1 VAEPDIS
8 GVGQAARP
16 VASGFEFKVPGLE
29 KTASQLAAVTSELNS
44 LKNALQSMSS
54 QQGQL
59 LQGVNGIFS
68 QVQAGANSTASALNN
83 AGGGGGGTTSSGI
96 PFNFSAPGGSGA
108 NPFAAMTQSLTADS
122 SIAGMLSAVMQA
134 PIKYAYGRF
143 EEARANAPTIASALG
158 STATLSGKTIT
169 QLIEALQEG
178 TPVQGDLNN
187 VLGAINQ
194 ASMIGYGNFGTARS
208 GAFFE
213 GVRQMQALT
222 PGVGATDLV
231 NMQGNFLSSTQTHQR
246 SLMLTGGAMSGFGS
260 GAIPKTLSEWATST
274 LKWFESQRPGA
285 QRGKK
290 FTKEE
295 LITQQFPGSNMDAW
309 FSATGV
315 PEYMQQYFWQYVI
328 GAAHTGTNDFVSI
341 IEARGPDLAMS
352 RLRTQTAQ
360 GRREFQMLGSA
371 SNYEDFNTREGSDR
385 YFEAALG
392 QVDRGLGT
400 MLGAFG
406 GDLISRIPTP
416 LANLLVN
423 GGLGMTT
430 NVASSLA
437 SFFFGGGG
445 RGPVGDPGG
454 RRGGRRGRGRA
465 LIGDAS
471 AGYGVYGGT
480 TTAHMDPSFSR
491 RLEAMMDANPRL
503 QITSGFRDGALQ
515 GRLYEAGVGMVAPP
529 GQSMHGRGLAADL
542 GPESE
547 MGWIAANAGRFGLES
562 GLNHDE
568 PWHVGMPGT
577 IPIGDLIPDS
587 VPGFGMVDNII
598 GGITGS
604 GGGGGAGGW
613 IADQVPGLDA
623 LQNVASM
630 FMDVF
635 GGIKKAFSGD
645 FSALF
650 GDGGLFDI
658 GSLKDKALG
667 AIGKITGLPLGGG
680 GEGLI
685 DAIAGWLGAGGAKK
699 SPVKSSVDYSQRS
712 SGGAGINAG
721 AYGAL
726 GPVFGGGGYASAD
739 VSRIL
744 QKYEGSNV
752 APASLGGSRNNVIA
766 ALRAA
771 SAAGFKG
778 DELIAMTA
786 IAGRESGWVANA
798 HRTTKPKVE
807 VSGDRGLWQIN
818 STHDAALAKA
828 GIIRSNTREGKAG
841 LFDPYINA
849 KAAYLLA
856 RPDGSGID
864 HNWGANAGGWVGSG
878 GSPLYKASQ
887 YVQPVYNLAKE
898 IGLVGDPR
906 SRRSA
911 AVGDVA
917 SMAKYSPQVMVPS
930 VVAAPVSQGSLT
942 ANVSSTPVVIN
953 NSFNLNVAG
962 GEADARRVAEVIADH
977 LNSVMANNQY
987 LSN

>member
-1 VAEPDIS
+1 MAEPDIS

-96 PFNFSAPGGSGA
+96 PFNFSAPGGSEA
-108 NPFAAMTQSLTADS
+108 NPFAAMTRSLTADS
-122 SIAGMLSAVMQA
+122 SIAGMLSAVIQA

-328 GAAHTGTNDFVSI
+328 GAAHTGKNDFVSI

-371 SNYEDFNTREGSDR
+371 SNYEDFNTREGTDR

-392 QVDRGLGT
+392 QIDRGLGT
-400 MLGAFG
+400 VLGAFG
-406 GDLISRIPTP
+406 GDLVSRIPTP

-423 GGLGMTT
+423 GGLGMST

-577 IPIGDLIPDS
+577 VPVGDPVPDVVNVVPVIGP
-587 VPGFGMVDNII
+587 VANII
-598 GGITGS
+598 GDFLAGPG

-712 SGGAGINAG
+712 SGGINAG
-721 AYGAL
+721 EFGAL
-726 GPVFGGGGYASAD
+726 GPVFGGGAY
-739 VSRIL
+739 
-744 QKYEGSNV
+744 
-752 APASLGGSRNNVIA
+752 APASVRNIYQRMGVSGSVRGVDASGQQPAILA

-771 SAAGFKG
+771 RSAGFSG
-778 DELIAMTA
+778 DNLV
-786 IAGRESGWVANA
+786 IAGAVAGAESTWNPRA
-798 HRTTKPKVE
+798 HNTKGE
-807 VSGDRGLWQIN
+807 DSHGLWQIN
-818 STHDAALAKA
+818 MTKAAGGPDRRRALGLK
-828 GIIRSNTREGKAG
+828 SDDE
-841 LFDPYINA
+841 LFDPFTNA
-849 KAAYLLA
+849 RAAWYVSN
-856 RPDGSGID
+856 G
-864 HNWGANAGGWVGSG
+864 GANWRPWSVWKNTSAAPFVD
-878 GSPLYKASQ
+878 
-887 YVQPVYNLAKE
+887 PVYQVAKQA
-898 IGLVGDPR
+898 GMVGDPR